1 MKEKG
6 SGWADR
12 NGSPRTEMTRSKRGA
27 DDLPNGGLEM
37 HKRDSRDETGC
48 CCRCPCFKKISSA
61 IVSAL
66 ESVFYK

>member
-12 NGSPRTEMTRSKRGA
+12 NGGPRTERTKIKGGA
-27 DDLPNGGLEM
+27 DDLPNGGLEI
-37 HKRDSRDETGC
+37 HKRDPQDETGR
-48 CCRCPCFKKISSA
+48 CCRCPCFKRISNA
-61 IVSAL
+61 IVWAL